1 MGGDGSTVIRQQRA
15 RSVMKHLRENFLQSP
30 SHYCSVLCS
39 LTFHLNVNNLCGRYV
54 IIRPTVQV
62 TSKFTCVRCFVLHA
76 C

>member
-39 LTFHLNVNNLCGRYV
+39 LTFHLNVN
-54 IIRPTVQV
+54 
-62 TSKFTCVRCFVLHA
+62 
-76 C
+76 